1 MEPRRLLAVVRPRWV
16 RRASRPARTECSSI
30 RRGYQVFTQ
39 VCATCH
45 GLSRVAYRNL
55 VGVCLTEEEAKTEAA
70 KKEFPGEPDDSGD
83 PTTRAGKLFDCT
95 SPTPPILLTLI

>member
-1 MEPRRLLAVVRPRWV
+1 MQASGSRLTTPGTPTAPAAPRAE
-16 RRASRPARTECSSI
+16 RPASI

-55 VGVCLTEEEAKTEAA
+55 VGVCLTEEEAKAEAA

-83 PTTRAGKLFDCT
+83 PTTRSGKLFDCAY
-95 SPTPPILLTLI
+95 L